1 MRHLTIL
8 AAIVVAFMCGQAF
21 ESRNTNQ
28 PSASCTY
35 TYEDTELSTEDLLEN
50 FVMDVVDETDFWWE
64 CDSTA
69 FSMYE
74 ENTTEWYFA
83 VVIEYARW
91 SGQPQKSFV
100 RL

>member
-1 MRHLTIL
+1 MRHLTIF

-28 PSASCTY
+28 QPASCTY
-35 TYEDTELSTEDLLEN
+35 TYEDTIATEDLLEN
-50 FVMDVVDETDFWWE
+50 FVMDVVDETDFWFE

-91 SGQPQKSFV
+91 EGGEQ
-100 RL
+100 